1 MEDVSNN
8 PVEVQK
14 EEIEMEITPK
24 ADDKK
29 EDKPDVVNLL
39 VEKLTAM
46 ENRLNEATKP
56 PVKKKRQPSQKQ
68 LENLAKAREKR
79 NANMVKRKE
88 IKKDIKIKEKKL
100 VNEKLK
106 EQEQNVVSKQEEENV
121 VIKDPPNNVS
131 VEEQPN
137 TPAEPTH
144 NGNPNIP
151 ASAPI
156 DIPQVKKPTFNFA
169 ARPYRRR

>member
-56 PVKKKRQPSQKQ
+56 QPKKKRIPSQKQ

-79 NANMVKRKE
+79 NANMKQRKE
-88 IKKDIKIKEKKL
+88 IKKDIKIQEKKL
-100 VNEKLK
+100 VNQKLK
-106 EQEQNVVSKQEEENV
+106 EQQEENVVIKQEENV

-131 VEEQPN
+131 VEEQP
-137 TPAEPTH
+137 TPPAEPTH

-151 ASAPI
+151 ASNPI